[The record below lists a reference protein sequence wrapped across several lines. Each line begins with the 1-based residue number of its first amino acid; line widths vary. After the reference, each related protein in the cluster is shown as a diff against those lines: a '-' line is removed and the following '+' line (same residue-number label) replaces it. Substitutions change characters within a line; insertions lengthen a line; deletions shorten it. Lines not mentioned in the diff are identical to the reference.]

1 MIVQL
6 GEESE
11 CGESCFCP
19 WHPRECL
26 AQLAQPCNP
35 DPSGGHCFSG
45 GANSSG
51 SGLASLSPCCY
62 FLFKTSQHRG
72 ERYAGQQKAATENRS
87 IGAICKGE
95 LKQDYDP
102 HTSPVTKSSFPR
114 ALASAFQRGKSLSTI
129 RHQCRVREVWRR
141 EPREGHRTQ
150 LPKLPEH
157 RMEIVGPGSGISA
170 RMGVHVL
177 RQLLAPEGWCKAT
190 HLV

>member
-1 MIVQL
+1 MLTVCKVGRHCPPSGALLAVGSQQGAFKTQQQENPLRHLTEVSSKTSQGSVIVQL

-11 CGESCFCP
+11 CVESCFCP
-19 WHPRECL
+19 WHPRERL
-26 AQLAQPCNP
+26 AQPAQPCNP
-35 DPSGGHCFSG
+35 DPSGGHRCFSG

-87 IGAICKGE
+87 IRAICKGE
-95 LKQDYDP
+95 LKHDYDP

-129 RHQCRVREVWRR
+129 RHQC
-141 EPREGHRTQ
+141 
-150 LPKLPEH
+150 
-157 RMEIVGPGSGISA
+157 
-170 RMGVHVL
+170 
-177 RQLLAPEGWCKAT
+177 
-190 HLV
+190 